1 VTGEKPI
8 SAFQRIF
15 APVKRGKNRWEGI
28 GVVAFVVGLTVI
40 AAALAAPRATEP
52 DVLPLPLP
60 DRGVLRRVM
69 AESAARA
76 EEARARGLSYDV
88 RAVGEAIRRCG
99 SATIEGQGVPDTAIG
114 DVRGAVRRALEL
126 SSEPGL
132 RRLLALQTE
141 LFVAAT
147 HAFEKSE
154 SPVALGELKELG
166 GDFVAMAKQSG
177 WLEGRRFVLDDAE
190 RAALFRVR
198 WTELTGLRDKAA
210 FAPTLDEYRAYYA
223 LYLRKLGGASRD
235 RSERAFAVVR
245 ALEKRDPTYPGTFA
259 RGVLYYRAGL
269 HQEAAEAFR
278 AHLAR
283 HPDGPWTLRAKN
295 HVLAALAHGASGD

>member
-1 VTGEKPI
+1 M
-8 SAFQRIF
+8 
-15 APVKRGKNRWEGI
+15 
-28 GVVAFVVGLTVI
+28 AFVVGLTVI

-60 DRGVLRRVM
+60 DRSVLGRVK
-69 AESAARA
+69 AASEARA
-76 EEARARGLSYDV
+76 EEARSRGLSYDV

-99 SATIEGQGVPDTAIG
+99 AATIEGQGVPDAAIG
-114 DVRGAVRRALEL
+114 EVRMAVKRALDL
-126 SSEPGL
+126 RSERGL
-132 RRLLALQTE
+132 VGLLALQTE

-147 HAFEKSE
+147 HAFEKSGKQGG
-154 SPVALGELKELG
+154 ALRELGELG
-166 GDFVAMAKQSG
+166 GDFVAMANQNG
-177 WLEGRRFVLDDAE
+177 WLERGRFVLDDDE

-198 WTELTGLRDKAA
+198 WTELTGLREKAE
-210 FAPTLDEYRAYYA
+210 FAPTLDEYRAYYT
-223 LYLRKLGGASRD
+223 LYLRKLDGASRD

-245 ALEKRDPTYPGTFA
+245 ALEKRDPAYPGTFA

-269 HQEAAEAFR
+269 FQEAAEAFS

-295 HVLAALAHGASGD
+295 HVLAALAHGASAD